1 MKNFN
6 WKGLLKWGGL
16 ACTLAGTAMTYF
28 SNKFETEELLNKLV
42 DQKIGK

>member
-1 MKNFN
+1 MKNIN
-6 WKGLLKWGGL
+6 VKGLLKWGGL
-16 ACTLAGTAMTYF
+16 TCTVLGTVMTYF